1 MGSPSLRPAGTLT
14 LPGSAWS
21 TMQAWRDPW
30 LVSLHLAFRDQPAYR
45 KQGSRAWWSRV
56 QVLELRQT

>member
-30 LVSLHLAFRDQPAYR
+30 LVSPHLAFCDQLTGSKGAEPGGVGYR
-45 KQGSRAWWSRV
+45 FWN
-56 QVLELRQT
+56 